1 MRFFYFPFYFST
13 LLFTA
18 TAHSAEPLSDSQ
30 LDDVTAG
37 NASVPI
43 QIDQLTARGTHIIV
57 DGDIQWQTSAQ
68 NYSLILSDNA
78 QQNLSSLIN
87 INAVNSPV
95 NVLLNLN
102 INIDSAVGSIQQYNL
117 NGAIPTP

>member
-1 MRFFYFPFYFST
+1 MRVYPLILGS
-13 LLFTA
+13 A
-18 TAHSAEPLSDSQ
+18 TFICSVIAHAAVPLSNIE

-43 QIDQLTARGTHIIV
+43 QVDHITSKGTHIAV
-57 DGDIQWQTSAQ
+57 DGDVQWQTTTQ
-68 NYSLILSDNA
+68 NYNLILSDNA
-78 QQNLSSLIN
+78 QQNLNSLIN

-102 INIDSAVGSIQQYNL
+102 INIDSAIGSIQQYNV
-117 NGAIPTP
+117 NGAIPSQ

>member
-1 MRFFYFPFYFST
+1 VKLVFPTLFFAT
-13 LLFTA
+13 LLFSTKVF
-18 TAHSAEPLSDSQ
+18 SIEPLSDTQ

-37 NASVPI
+37 NISVPI
-43 QIDQLTARGTHIIV
+43 QIDQFTAGGTHIVV
-57 DGDIQWQTSAQ
+57 DGDVQVQSSLQ
-68 NYSLILSDNA
+68 NNFLTLSDNA

-102 INIDSAVGSIQQYNL
+102 INIDSTIGVIKQYNL
-117 NGAIPTP
+117 NGQIPKN